1 MWLSIQSFFQLIL
14 FCIIFI
20 GLMTCSLLL
29 FFILKEK
36 LINRSN
42 DEELKKANQEFNRII
57 DSYRRKFKR

>member
-1 MWLSIQSFFQLIL
+1 MWLSIQSFFQLIQ

-57 DSYRRKFKR
+57 DSYMRRLKR

>member
-1 MWLSIQSFFQLIL
+1 MWLSIQSFFQLIQ

-36 LINRSN
+36 LIDKSN
-42 DEELKKANQEFNRII
+42 DEELKKANKQFNKII
-57 DSYRRKFKR
+57 DSYQERFKK